1 VVKLRVLKMRVRL
14 SERGQALDVRTILGV
29 IAVLVA
35 IVVGALVY
43 TKVSDAL
50 GDIADENSLAEN
62 IKTDVDDVADTIFT
76 LMPILVLVSI
86 VLGLFLIFG
95 GQAPAR

>member
-1 VVKLRVLKMRVRL
+1 MRLKL

-43 TKVSDAL
+43 TKVSDSL
-50 GDIADENSLAEN
+50 GDIAEAGSLAEN
-62 IKTDVDDVADTIFT
+62 IKSDVDDVADTIFT

-95 GQAPAR
+95 GGRPGG